1 MQRRV
6 VGERAAPGRSLAS
19 LRLHA
24 TTAGDPGGGGEDDGF
39 GGTKRGDGLG
49 APFHA
54 YMADAGPGCYTPD
67 MCAPPLPNEAR
78 RGRGRGG
85 AHR

>member
-6 VGERAAPGRSLAS
+6 VGERAATSRSLAS
-19 LRLHA
+19 LHLHV
-24 TTAGDPGGGGEDDGF
+24 TVGGGDCGF
-39 GGTKRGDGLG
+39 GGGNNGTDGPG

-54 YMADAGPGCYTPD
+54 YMPGAGPGHYTPD

-78 RGRGRGG
+78 RRGRGG
-85 AHR
+85 AKR